1 MVSEVDDIGITTF
14 ENGQLVRTKRH
25 PVLPESVEN
34 AAAQMELL
42 GHNFY
47 VLRNKESKEINVV
60 YRRHDKD
67 YDLFVS
73 EDAEL

>member
-1 MVSEVDDIGITTF
+1 
-14 ENGQLVRTKRH
+14 
-25 PVLPESVEN
+25 
-34 AAAQMELL
+34 MELL

-60 YRRHDKD
+60 YRRHDED
-67 YDLFVS
+67 YDLFLS